1 MGRLIA
7 ELRER
12 TSLVQLGGG
21 AKALE
26 RHTSRGKLA
35 PRDRINGLLDDGSPF
50 LELSPLAGWQLY
62 EDNVPSG
69 GVITGIG
76 RVHGQEVMVVAND
89 ATVKGG
95 EWTTAVSLHYSIFR
109 S

>member
-1 MGRLIA
+1 MTRLIA

-12 TSLVQLGGG
+12 TDVVQQGGG

-69 GVITGIG
+69 GVITGMG
-76 RVHGQEVMVVAND
+76 RVHG
-89 ATVKGG
+89 
-95 EWTTAVSLHYSIFR
+95 
-109 S
+109 